1 MKRQWENEELIEH
14 WMLSAWDLAQ
24 LGNKTGATRLGFAVL
39 LKFFQRAGRF
49 PAFKNEVPGVVIS
62 FVANQVGV
70 APEAYLQYDWL
81 GRTIKDHRADIRK
94 LLDFRESTVADAE
107 QMKHWLM
114 AEVLPQEHQDER
126 LREEAYAWFRRMH
139 LEAPTPDRLTRLI
152 RSAAHSFEQQLYD
165 TTLARLPELTRAA
178 LEALLS
184 TEILA
189 LQETRNEEPEGEK
202 REQEGPTE
210 TPTQETEEHMT
221 NPLQHIR
228 MDPGRVGLATMLEEM
243 AKLRLIR
250 ELELPDNLFPGLSR
264 KVLAVY
270 RNRASIE
277 EPSRLR
283 AHPKALRLTLLA
295 ALCFMRAQEI
305 TDGLVD
311 LLIHIV
317 HKIDVR
323 AEKRVEQ
330 EYVNEFK
337 RVANK
342 EGILYRIAEATIA
355 HPNEPVNKVVFPV
368 ASEKLLQDVIKEYK
382 AKSPAFRKQ
391 VHTIMRASYSHHYRR
406 MVPELLDI
414 LDFRSNN
421 ELYRP
426 VIRAIHLVK
435 DYVRSPRQ
443 YYPDHEIIPIKEVVA
458 AKWREFVV
466 EEDEDGTSRVNRLN
480 YEVCVLQ
487 ALREK
492 VRVREVWVVG
502 ANRYR
507 NPDDDLPTDFSQK
520 REAYYEALHQP
531 TEAESFIQQIQ
542 EDMRKA
548 LRSLDGAMP
557 RIRDKVRLLPNRKKK
572 PISITPL
579 APQAEP
585 RNLASLK
592 QEVGTRW
599 PMTSLLDMLKE
610 TALRTGFPDL
620 LTSIASRE
628 RLPRDVLHRRLILCL
643 YGLGTNTGFKRLPS
657 ADPGTTDS
665 DLRYARSRYI
675 HKEQFRNAIAHVAN
689 AIFEARRAEIWGEGT
704 TACASDS
711 KKFGAWNQNLLT
723 EWHIRYRGPGFMIYW
738 HVEKKSICIYSQLKS
753 CSSSEVAAMIEGL
766 LRHCTSAEIQ
776 KNYVDTHGQSEVAF
790 AFCHLLGFRLLPRL
804 KNIASQKLYRPEAGN
819 PSDYEHLQPILT
831 RPINWDLIK
840 SQYDE
845 MVKFATALR
854 LGTADTEAILRRFT
868 RNNLQHPTYQALAE
882 LGRAIKTFFLC
893 QYLESEELRREIHEG
908 LNVVENW
915 NSANSFIHY
924 GKGGEFASN
933 RLDDQEISMLALHL
947 LQISLVYINTLM
959 VQKILEEE
967 AWIKRLTTE
976 DYRGLTPLFYAHVEP
991 YGTLR
996 LDMEK
1001 RLALA

>member
-14 WMLSAWDLAQ
+14 WILGPWDLAQ

-39 LKFFQRAGRF
+39 LKFFQREGRF
-49 PAFKNEVPGVVIS
+49 PSFKNEIPGVVIS
-62 FVANQVGV
+62 FVATQVGV
-70 APEAYLQYDWL
+70 DASAYLQYDWQ
-81 GRTIKDHRADIRK
+81 GRTIKDHRAEIRR
-94 LLDFRESTVADAE
+94 LLGFRESTVADAE
-107 QMKHWLM
+107 QMQQWLI
-114 AEVLPQEHQDER
+114 AEVLPQEHQQER
-126 LREEAYAWFRRMH
+126 LREQVYQWFKSQHM
-139 LEAPTPDRLTRLI
+139 EPPTPDRVSRLI
-152 RSAAHSFEQQLYD
+152 RSALRTFEQQLYD
-165 TTLARLPELTRAA
+165 ATLARLPEGTQAA
-178 LEALLS
+178 LEALLQA
-184 TEILA
+184 EIV
-189 LQETRNEEPEGEK
+189 EPAERQVEAQAEDGQASV
-202 REQEGPTE
+202 RAQAIS
-210 TPTQETEEHMT
+210 
-221 NPLQHIR
+221 PLQQLR

-243 AKLRLIR
+243 AKLRRIR
-250 ELELPDNLFPGLSR
+250 ELGLPDDLFPGIAR
-264 KVLAVY
+264 KVLSVY
-270 RNRASIE
+270 RNRASVE

-283 AHPKALRLTLLA
+283 AHAAAQRLTLLA
-295 ALCFMRAQEI
+295 ALCFLRAQEI

-342 EGILYRIAEATIA
+342 EGILYRIAEAVVE
-355 HPNEPVNKVVFPV
+355 HPNEPVKEVVFPV
-368 ASEKLLQDVIKEYK
+368 ASEKLLRDVIKEYK
-382 AKSPAFRKQ
+382 AKSPAFRQQ

-406 MVPELLDI
+406 MVPELLEI

-421 ELYRP
+421 DLYKP

-435 DYVRSPRQ
+435 DYVHSPRQ

-466 EEDEDGTSRVNRLN
+466 EKDDDGTEKVNRLN

-487 ALREK
+487 ALRER
-492 VRVREVWVVG
+492 VRVREIWVAG

-507 NPDDDLPTDFSQK
+507 NPDNDLPTDFSQK
-520 REAYYEALHQP
+520 RDTYYEALHQP
-531 TEAESFIQQIQ
+531 TEADKFIEQIK

-557 RIRDKVRLLPNRKKK
+557 RIRNKVKLLPNRKK
-572 PISITPL
+572 PICLSPL
-579 APQAEP
+579 DPQPEP
-585 RNLASLK
+585 RNLLGLK
-592 QEVGTRW
+592 QEVGRRW

-610 TALRTGFPDL
+610 TALRTNFPDL
-620 LTSIASRE
+620 LTSVATRE
-628 RLPRDVLHRRLILCL
+628 RLPREVLHRRLILCL
-643 YGLGTNTGFKRLPS
+643 YGLGTNTGFKRLPG
-657 ADPGTTDS
+657 ADPGTSYS
-665 DLRYARSRYI
+665 DLRYVRSRYI
-675 HKEQFRNAIAHVAN
+675 HKEQLRNAIAHVAN
-689 AIFEARRAEIWGEGT
+689 AIFEARQAEIWGEGT

-711 KKFGAWNQNLLT
+711 KKFGASNQNLLT
-723 EWHIRYRGPGFMIYW
+723 EWHIRYRGPGIMIYW
-738 HVEKKSICIYSQLKS
+738 HIERKSTCIYSQLKS

-766 LRHCTSAEIQ
+766 LRHCTDAEIQ

-804 KNIASQKLYRPEAGN
+804 KDMASQKLYRPETGN
-819 PSDYEHLQPILT
+819 PTDYEHLQPILT
-831 RPINWDLIK
+831 KVINWDLIRN
-840 SQYDE
+840 QYDE
-845 MVKFATALR
+845 MVKYATALR
-854 LGTADTEAILRRFT
+854 LGTADTESILQRFT

-882 LGRAIKTFFLC
+882 LGRAIKTIFLC
-893 QYLESEELRREIHEG
+893 QYLEAEELRREIHEG

-924 GKGGEFASN
+924 GKGGEFTSN

-959 VQKILEEE
+959 VQDVLKEE
-967 AWIKRLTTE
+967 AWLKRLTKE
-976 DYRGLTPLFYAHVEP
+976 DYRGLTPLFYSHVEP
-991 YGTLR
+991 YGMLQ
-996 LDMEK
+996 LDMDK

>member
-1 MKRQWENEELIEH
+1 MKRQWENEELIEY
-14 WMLSAWDLAQ
+14 WMLSVWDLAQ

-39 LKFFQRAGRF
+39 LKFFQREGRF
-49 PAFKNEVPGVVIS
+49 PASKTEVPGAVIA
-62 FVANQVGV
+62 FVATQVGV
-70 APEAYLQYDWL
+70 EPEAYLQYDWQS
-81 GRTIKDHRADIRK
+81 RSIEYHRADIRK
-94 LLDFRESTVADAE
+94 LFDFRVSTVADGE
-107 QMKHWLM
+107 LMKQWLIT
-114 AEVLPQEHQDER
+114 EVLPQEHQEER
-126 LREEAYAWFRRMH
+126 LREEAYAWFRREH

-152 RSAAHSFEQQLYD
+152 RSAVHTFEHQLYE
-165 TTLARLPELTRAA
+165 TTLARLPESTQAA
-178 LEALLS
+178 LDALLAPQG
-184 TEILA
+184 ELLM
-189 LQETRNEEPEGEK
+189 LQEPPSSSEAPVPLSDAPEASSL
-202 REQEGPTE
+202 EGPF
-210 TPTQETEEHMT
+210 P
-221 NPLQHIR
+221 NPLQHLR

-243 AKLRLIR
+243 AKLRRIR
-250 ELELPDNLFPGLSR
+250 ELGLPDDLFPNLSR

-270 RNRASIE
+270 RNRASVE

-283 AHPKALRLTLLA
+283 AHASAHRLTLLA
-295 ALCFMRAQEI
+295 VLCFMRAQEI
-305 TDGLVD
+305 TDGLVE
-311 LLIHIV
+311 LLIQIV

-323 AEKRVEQ
+323 AEKRVEE
-330 EYVNEFK
+330 EYANEFK

-342 EGILYRIAEATIA
+342 EGILYRIAEASVE
-355 HPNEPVNKVVFPV
+355 HPDEPVRKVIFEV
-368 ASEKLLQDVIKEYK
+368 ASEKLLRDVIKEYK
-382 AKSPAFRKQ
+382 AKSPAFRRQ
-391 VHTIMRASYSHHYRR
+391 VHTIMRTSYSHHYRR

-426 VIRAIHLVK
+426 VIRAIQLVK

-443 YYPDHEIIPIKEVVA
+443 FYPDHETIPIKEVVA
-458 AKWREFVV
+458 PKWREFVV
-466 EEDEDGTSRVNRLN
+466 EKEDDGTEKINRLN

-492 VRVREVWVVG
+492 IRVREIWVVG
-502 ANRYR
+502 ANRFR
-507 NPDDDLPTDFSQK
+507 NPDEDLPTDFSQK
-520 REAYYEALHQP
+520 RETYYEALRQP
-531 TEAESFIQQIQ
+531 TEAEQFTGHIK
-542 EDMRKA
+542 EEMRKA
-548 LRSLDGAMP
+548 LQSLDAAMP
-557 RIRDKVRLLPNRKKK
+557 HLRDKVRLLPNRKKK

-579 APQAEP
+579 AAQPEP
-585 RNLASLK
+585 HNLASLK

-599 PMTSLLDMLKE
+599 SMTSLLDMLKE
-610 TALRTGFPDL
+610 TALLTGFPDL

-657 ADPGTTDS
+657 ADPGTTES
-665 DLRYARSRYI
+665 DLRYVRSRYI
-675 HKEQFRNAIAHVAN
+675 HKEQLRNAIAHVAN
-689 AIFEARRAEIWGEGT
+689 AIFEVRRAEIWGEGT

-723 EWHIRYRGPGFMIYW
+723 EWHIRYRGPGIMIYW
-738 HVEKKSICIYSQLKS
+738 HVERKSTCIYSQLKS

-766 LRHCTSAEIQ
+766 LRHCTDAEIE

-819 PSDYEHLQPILT
+819 PAEYEHLQPILT
-831 RPINWDLIK
+831 RPINWELIT

-845 MVKFATALR
+845 MVKYATALR
-854 LGTADTEAILRRFT
+854 LGTADTDAILRRFT

-882 LGRAIKTFFLC
+882 LGRAIKTIFLC

-959 VQKILEEE
+959 VQKVLEDE
-967 AWIKRLTTE
+967 AWQTRLTKE

-991 YGTLR
+991 YGMLR
-996 LDMEK
+996 LDMEQ